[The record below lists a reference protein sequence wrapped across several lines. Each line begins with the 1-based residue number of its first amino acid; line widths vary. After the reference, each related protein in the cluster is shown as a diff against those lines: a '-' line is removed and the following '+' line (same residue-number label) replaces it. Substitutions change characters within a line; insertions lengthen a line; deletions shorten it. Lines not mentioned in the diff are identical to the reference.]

1 MINNLRALRTSFAC
15 LALGGLVGC
24 LSVGPDYEV
33 PELDSA
39 DAWNRDLMEGFQ
51 AGEGNGP
58 GEWWTV
64 FDDAM
69 LNELI
74 TSSSTNSLD
83 LRIAMLRVEEA
94 AALSGAARSD
104 WYPKV
109 LGQGAVQATEI
120 SAASNPSL
128 PEGADRS
135 SEFYTLGLGVAWE
148 LDLWGRVRR
157 SVESA
162 EANLDAV
169 TEDYRDT
176 VVVLYAAIATSY
188 MEVRTLQQRI
198 AYAEKNI
205 KLQRGTFSL
214 TTNRYETGLS
224 SKLDVRQAELN
235 LATTTS
241 ALPALKAQLTQ
252 AMNRVGVLTGQ
263 EPSRL
268 WPELK
273 KVSPI
278 PEPQRELSVGVPVN
292 VLRQRP
298 DVRAAE
304 RRLASQTARIGV
316 AKAELYP
323 QFSLPG
329 SFALEALD
337 AGDLSG
343 SDAVAYSFGPTFKWN
358 LFAGGAVRRAID
370 VEEARTAQA
379 LAGYEKSVLTAVEEV
394 ENAMSSLQEERHRL
408 AALEDAVDAAR
419 HSVELVKTLYK
430 SGLTNFQNVLDMERS
445 LARQEDQLALSQG
458 ARSLSAI
465 RLYKALGGGWTPE
478 DESKE
483 K

>member
-1 MINNLRALRTSFAC
+1 MLRIGVAVC
-15 LALGGLVGC
+15 GLVGLTGC

-33 PELDSA
+33 PELGPA
-39 DAWNRDLMEGFQ
+39 DAWNQDLMGDFKS
-51 AGEGNGP
+51 GEGDGP

-94 AALSGAARSD
+94 AALSGAARAD

-135 SEFYTLGLGVAWE
+135 GEFYTLGLGVAWE

-162 EANLDAV
+162 DANLDAV

-176 VVVLYAAIATSY
+176 VVILYAAIATSY

-198 AYAEKNI
+198 SYAEKNI
-205 KLQRGTFSL
+205 NLQQGTFSL

-235 LATTTS
+235 LATTRS

-273 KVSPI
+273 KVAAI
-278 PEPQRELSVGVPVN
+278 PEPQRELSVGVPVD

-329 SFALEALD
+329 TFALEALE

-343 SDAVAYSFGPTFKWN
+343 SDALAYSFGPTFKWN

-370 VEEARTAQA
+370 VEESRTAQA

-394 ENAMSSLQEERHRL
+394 ENAMSALQEERQRL
-408 AALEDAVDAAR
+408 ESLGQAVDAAR

-430 SGLTNFQNVLDMERS
+430 SGLTDFQNVLDMERS
-445 LARQEDQLALSQG
+445 LAQQEDQFALSQG
-458 ARSLSAI
+458 ARALSAI

-478 DESKE
+478 MAAEE
-483 K
+483 E